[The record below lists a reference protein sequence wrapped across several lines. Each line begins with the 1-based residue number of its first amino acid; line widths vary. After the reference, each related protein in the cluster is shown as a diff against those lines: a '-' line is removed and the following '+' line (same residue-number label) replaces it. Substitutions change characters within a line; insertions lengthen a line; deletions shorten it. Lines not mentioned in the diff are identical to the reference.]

1 MPNWCMNN
9 LTLRHKD
16 IAKLN
21 AAIAA
26 FEDGRF
32 LEHFVPLPDDKWEY
46 GFCCENWGTK
56 WDVGGSD
63 SVYTVRGD
71 KTVQFAF
78 DSAWSP
84 PIEAYRAMC
93 AQGFELEATYYEPG
107 IAFVGK
113 VAGNEDEFDDDCY
126 EYGSETSET
135 VRDLIGP
142 ELDDEYGISEQMS
155 DWEDEQAEQDLE
167 ELREEYKFP
176 PHTD

>member
-1 MPNWCMNN
+1 MPNWCSNN

-16 IAKLN
+16 TEKLN

-84 PIEAYRAMC
+84 PIEAYRAMRE
-93 AQGFELEATYYEPG
+93 QGFDVVATYYEPG

-113 VAGNEDEFDDDCY
+113 WDNGVDDCY
-126 EYGSETSET
+126 EYGGETSDT
-135 VRDLIGP
+135 VRDLIGE
-142 ELDDEYGISEQMS
+142 ELDDEYGISEAMAE
-155 DWEDEQAEQDLE
+155 WEDEQDLE
-167 ELREEYKFP
+167 ELHEEYKFP